1 MNETLKNI
9 SLCNFSD
16 ISKYYV
22 DTLDEARK
30 IMEHNPKAI
39 FFNNRETEIG
49 LEGLPCLIRAAK
61 RSYLKTSIA
70 FAFQKNSPYTKMF
83 SYFFLKMMESG
94 QVSQMYRKHLN
105 TVKSLKHR
113 NDVCSRK
120 VDECLPNQS
129 DCVPP
134 VGIKTVCTAGLIALL
149 GIIFGAGTVIVEIC
163 HKRRQKHKE
172 FKRKLLMEDDSL
184 PWQRRTIIITTI
196 AAVFLGSFTLL
207 MYMSYIIFLM

>member
-1 MNETLKNI
+1 M
-9 SLCNFSD
+9 
-16 ISKYYV
+16 
-22 DTLDEARK
+22 

-105 TVKSLKHR
+105 AVKSLKHR

-120 VDECLPNQS
+120 VNECLPNQS

-134 VGIKTVCTAGLIALL
+134 VGIKTVCTAGLIAIL
-149 GIIFGAGTVIVEIC
+149 GIIFGALTVIIEIC
-163 HKRRQKHKE
+163 QKRRRKHKE
-172 FKRKLLMEDDSL
+172 FKRKLLMEDESL
-184 PWQRRTIIITTI
+184 PRKRWTFITASI
-196 AAVFLGSFTLL
+196 VAIFLGSFALL
-207 MYMSYIIFLM
+207 MYMSYVIFLV